1 MMSPNWGSHH
11 EPLFCLKGLW
21 PYVKIFPFCLNF
33 AIIGKNYVIIKNTFR
48 KDGRRMEELSKE
60 EVLHVARLAR
70 ISISDENT
78 LEKYQY
84 QLKELLDNIDKIKE
98 VKGYDEELMFSPVN
112 HQASLQE
119 DVPGE
124 MLSFQEVKKNTPH
137 MKGNFVEVPVM
148 INE

>member
-1 MMSPNWGSHH
+1 
-11 EPLFCLKGLW
+11 
-21 PYVKIFPFCLNF
+21 
-33 AIIGKNYVIIKNTFR
+33 
-48 KDGRRMEELSKE
+48 MEKLSKE

-98 VKGYDEELMFSPVN
+98 VKGYDEELMFSPVD

-124 MLSFQEVKKNTPH
+124 MLSFKEVKKNTPH

>member
-1 MMSPNWGSHH
+1 
-11 EPLFCLKGLW
+11 
-21 PYVKIFPFCLNF
+21 
-33 AIIGKNYVIIKNTFR
+33 
-48 KDGRRMEELSKE
+48 MEKLSKE

-98 VKGYDEELMFSPVN
+98 VKGYDEELMFSPVD

-124 MLSFQEVKKNTPH
+124 MLSFQEVKKTPH
-137 MKGNFVEVPVM
+137 
-148 INE
+148 I